1 MRSLPKAGTIGS
13 MMREKLSPS
22 YEADEATPEQQESE
36 WRTVT
41 SQLEGLHGAPA
52 ELNVAISKEDGEVKH
67 ANFWDL
73 DKTLLFAE
81 PIHFAAVEQIYPEFA
96 KDEESRKALHEF
108 YVAGFTLGN
117 SYREWDRMRR
127 ICEEGQSQYKD
138 PTVYERDFMDDPET
152 KKLIDEPGRPE
163 QYHEMANTILQRY
176 GKIAYSIME
185 EKYND
190 DPEGFEKMFVK
201 PEMIDLLKKKA
212 RLGQVNTYMTA
223 NQQDFAAGLVKFSG
237 IADYGLL
244 LAPDEKMTGGG
255 KEVAI
260 EWLIVELSK
269 MGLKVNRKRA
279 TAIGDSIKGDVGS
292 GAKTGLGSGILVTE
306 TSEQIAAIR
315 ERAHK
320 DTSDGR
326 QIKAVLEGTDV
337 EAIPSH
343 EVTRGE
349 RGWHFGKKGSQR
361 R

>member
-1 MRSLPKAGTIGS
+1 
-13 MMREKLSPS
+13 MREKMSPPREEV
-22 YEADEATPEQQESE
+22 EASPEHQESE

-52 ELNVAISKEDGEVKH
+52 ELKVAISKEDGELKH

-96 KDEESRKALHEF
+96 KDEESKKALHEF

-138 PTVYERDFMDDPET
+138 PATYECDFMDDLAK
-152 KKLIDEPGRPE
+152 KKLIDEPGHPE
-163 QYHEMANTILQRY
+163 QYHEMANAILQRY
-176 GKIAYSIME
+176 GRIAYSIME
-185 EKYND
+185 QKYHA
-190 DPEGFEKMFVK
+190 DPEGFQKDFVK
-201 PEMIDLLKKKA
+201 SEMIDLLKKKT

-260 EWLIVELSK
+260 EWLIGELAK
-269 MGLKVNRKRA
+269 IGLKVNRKRA

-292 GAKTGLGSGILVTE
+292 GAKTNLGSGILVTE
-306 TSEQIAAIR
+306 TSDQITAIR
-315 ERAHK
+315 ERAQK
-320 DTSDGR
+320 DTLDGR
-326 QIKAVLEGTDV
+326 QVKTVLEGTEV
-337 EAIPSH
+337 KAIPSH
-343 EVTRGE
+343 EVPKDDSGHYR
-349 RGWHFGKKGSQR
+349 FGKKGSQR
-361 R
+361 

>member
-1 MRSLPKAGTIGS
+1 
-13 MMREKLSPS
+13 MMRERLSPS
-22 YEADEATPEQQESE
+22 YEPDEARLEKQESE

-41 SQLEGLHGAPA
+41 SQLEGLHAAPA
-52 ELNVAISKEDGEVKH
+52 ELRVAISKEDGELKH
-67 ANFWDL
+67 TNFWDL

-127 ICEEGQSQYKD
+127 ICEEGQFQYKD
-138 PTVYERDFMDDPET
+138 PAVYERDFMDDPET

-163 QYHEMANTILQRY
+163 QYHEMANAILQRY

-185 EKYND
+185 QKYNA
-190 DPEGFEKMFVK
+190 DPEGFKKMFVK
-201 PEMIDLLKKKA
+201 PEMIDLLRKKT

-260 EWLIVELSK
+260 EWLIGELAK
-269 MGLKVNRKRA
+269 MGLKVNRKRS

-292 GAKTGLGSGILVTE
+292 GAKTGLGSGVLVTE

-315 ERAHK
+315 DRATK
-320 DTSDGR
+320 DTPDGR
-326 QIKAVLEGTDV
+326 QIQAVLEGTDV
-337 EAIPSH
+337 EAIPNH
-343 EVTRGE
+343 EVPDDQGMWR
-349 RGWHFGKKGSQR
+349 FGRKGSQR
-361 R
+361 P